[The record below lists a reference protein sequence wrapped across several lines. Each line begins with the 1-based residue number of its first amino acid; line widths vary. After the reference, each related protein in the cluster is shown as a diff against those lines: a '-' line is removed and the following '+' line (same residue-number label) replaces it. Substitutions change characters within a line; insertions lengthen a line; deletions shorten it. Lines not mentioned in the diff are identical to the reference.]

1 MAEHVVAKK
10 TYFMVWGALICL
22 TAVTAAVSF
31 VDLGQWS
38 GPVAIFIASGKAL
51 LVIFFFMHMRYENQ
65 KMVWIWA
72 IAGVFWLSILF
83 VLSMADYT
91 TRGFLNVPGR

>member
-1 MAEHVVAKK
+1 MAEHVVPKR
-10 TYFMVWGALICL
+10 TYFMVWAALMVL
-22 TAVTAAVSF
+22 TVVTAAVSF

-38 GPVAIFIASGKAL
+38 GPVAIAIASCKAL
-51 LVIFFFMHMRYENQ
+51 LVVLFFMHMRYENQ

-83 VLSMADYT
+83 VLSMADYL
-91 TRGFLNVPGR
+91 TRGFLNVP